1 VQVNGSTRDTEFRNV
16 TQLFAKLQAGDVA
29 KVGTVQVAVVN
40 PPPGG
45 GTSAPAMLE
54 ADQPAPTISSFEP
67 EVLSRGASDLKILG
81 AGFVKESVVTLNG
94 RAKQSSFVTVVSASE
109 LTVKLAADDTGP
121 GLTSMEVEISN
132 PLPGGG
138 QAKKE
143 IELK

>member
-1 VQVNGSTRDTEFRNV
+1 
-16 TQLFAKLQAGDVA
+16 
-29 KVGTVQVAVVN
+29 
-40 PPPGG
+40 
-45 GTSAPAMLE
+45 MLE

-132 PLPGGG
+132 PLPGVRPR
-138 QAKKE
+138 QRKKSS
-143 IELK
+143 